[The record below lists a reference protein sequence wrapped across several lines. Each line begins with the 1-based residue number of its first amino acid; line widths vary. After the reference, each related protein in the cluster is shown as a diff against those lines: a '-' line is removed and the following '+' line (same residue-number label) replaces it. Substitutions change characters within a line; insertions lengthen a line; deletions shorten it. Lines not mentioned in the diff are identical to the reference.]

1 MHGSAELM
9 VDRFNRGAGACAG
22 PRSTTVREINAE
34 AHHNPPTSMRSLIRF
49 PLLRRVAASFNQS
62 AAANRRP
69 AGQSDGSGN
78 LFATV
83 AADRAFPAAVAE
95 LGR

>member
-34 AHHNPPTSMRSLIRF
+34 AHHNPPTSMRSLFRF
-49 PLLRRVAASFNQS
+49 PLRRRAAASFNKPDAVNPAMALWFAIKDQGRRVTDLKRS
-62 AAANRRP
+62 A
-69 AGQSDGSGN
+69 
-78 LFATV
+78 
-83 AADRAFPAAVAE
+83 
-95 LGR
+95 